1 MPMGAASATTWR
13 VPPTMARRL
22 LSIIPCPRLHAAPPA
37 LRTYHPLGLR
47 WHASTPPP
55 VAIYAPNCMPPCPA
69 YSPPASLPLC
79 PPAPSPLH
87 PPSATPH
94 TPHTH
99 THMHT
104 CARLLAGRF
113 VGGRY
118 TPLPGGPGGAGDN
131 APSRPG
137 TTVNSFCDAPHGL
150 ECGGLCWGSDVR
162 AHSAS
167 HSALHKDALHNAK
180 CMCTMHVT

>member
-1 MPMGAASATTWR
+1 LHARAQHRASL
-13 VPPTMARRL
+13 P
-22 LSIIPCPRLHAAPPA
+22 AAPPA
-37 LRTYHPLGLR
+37 LRGRRH
-47 WHASTPPP
+47 TPPHP
-55 VAIYAPNCMPPCPA
+55 HTHTRLRAPACTPQ
-69 YSPPASLPLC
+69 PASLLAALPSCPLASPSAC
-79 PPAPSPLH
+79 PPRPAP
-87 PPSATPH
+87 PH
-94 TPHTH
+94 MH

-104 CARLLAGRF
+104 CTRLSAGRF

-162 AHSAS
+162 ARSVLHGGIMRL
-167 HSALHKDALHNAK
+167 HSALHSHCWVHSIVPHALRERGAPE
-180 CMCTMHVT
+180 TAPPLRLAP